1 MIQITRG
8 EQDGFLKILIGI
20 AVVLLIA
27 LLFYGLW
34 LLRSFLLLCL
44 LSLVLVFLVRPMVD
58 FLSRGSFKISRRK
71 KVQLK
76 LPRMLS
82 ITIVFL
88 VMLTV
93 VFWIIFPAVRIVG
106 SQVSDLTDTF
116 QQMDLQEVKSSV
128 EGWIMNMTRSGG
140 GSRVTDSLGVSYS
153 TAIKSIENRIRF
165 LDEENDS
172 HQRMIARFGN
182 IVDDLQYQII
192 VTSPSASVSDTIDS
206 AIQNMTSWLSS
217 IASSVIMGVGNL
229 VGKVANWLFNGF
241 MILIITIFLL
251 LDWDMVNAVF
261 FSLFPNKTGNV
272 VKGVLAN
279 VYNKIWIYVR
289 AQSLISATTGLLVGG
304 MCAILGLPSAF
315 IIGIIVA
322 FGEMVPYIGPVITFT
337 IGLLLAVASAIQ
349 TGSWSVVLYY
359 SIGFIIIEQSI
370 DLIISKPLFAKVTQ
384 THPLLILFAVFA
396 FSILFGPFAI
406 LLAIPFLV
414 FVKAILEYFRKETNV
429 FSKFGIALEPYS
441 SAVPSIHN
449 SKLLKKLRKP
459 FSRLK
464 KK

>member
-1 MIQITRG
+1 
-8 EQDGFLKILIGI
+8 
-20 AVVLLIA
+20 
-27 LLFYGLW
+27 
-34 LLRSFLLLCL
+34 
-44 LSLVLVFLVRPMVD
+44 
-58 FLSRGSFKISRRK
+58 
-71 KVQLK
+71 
-76 LPRMLS
+76 
-82 ITIVFL
+82 
-88 VMLTV
+88 
-93 VFWIIFPAVRIVG
+93 
-106 SQVSDLTDTF
+106 
-116 QQMDLQEVKSSV
+116 
-128 EGWIMNMTRSGG
+128 
-140 GSRVTDSLGVSYS
+140 
-153 TAIKSIENRIRF
+153 
-165 LDEENDS
+165 
-172 HQRMIARFGN
+172 
-182 IVDDLQYQII
+182 
-192 VTSPSASVSDTIDS
+192 
-206 AIQNMTSWLSS
+206 
-217 IASSVIMGVGNL
+217 
-229 VGKVANWLFNGF
+229 
-241 MILIITIFLL
+241 
-251 LDWDMVNAVF
+251 
-261 FSLFPNKTGNV
+261 
-272 VKGVLAN
+272 
-279 VYNKIWIYVR
+279 
-289 AQSLISATTGLLVGG
+289 VGG

-315 IIGIIVA
+315 VIGIIVA

-414 FVKAILEYFRKETNV
+414 FVKAIFEYFRKETNI